1 MSTVREYAL
10 PSGVS
15 GWADA
20 QFDWVVRA
28 FARTHAGAG
37 SGGALAV
44 HRHGEPLVNVWAG
57 ESDSSGTAWDADT
70 GAMIFSASKG
80 ITATV
85 IHRLADRGLIDYDAP
100 VAEYWSEFG
109 ANGKQRITVRH
120 LLSHRAGLSSL
131 RGLAG
136 QGAEVLDHLLME
148 ERLAAAAP
156 DRLVDKPIYHAL
168 TIGWLLA
175 GLARAVTG
183 QGMATLYRTEIAGP
197 LGVDGI
203 HLGAPPPGSRTRAAD
218 LTGSRNFIGALRR
231 IQPIA
236 DRLTAQPGPLTDP
249 LRILYTPGIAE
260 MLDGDAPTILGAEL
274 PAGNAVCTA
283 SALATMYGA
292 LACRGRTAD
301 GNQFLSPQTVAA
313 LNRVQTF
320 KIDRGLLLPLTWRL
334 GYHGLPSVGTLNGF
348 GHIGAGGSFGWA
360 DPKSGIS
367 IALVQNRVDE
377 RWIAVDQ
384 MAAGWAV
391 PLAMAAARRSA
402 DTGAR
407 RGESAA

>member
-1 MSTVREYAL
+1 MIK
-10 PSGVS
+10 
-15 GWADA
+15 
-20 QFDWVVRA
+20 A
-28 FARTHAGAG
+28 FARTHAGPG

-44 HRHGEPLVNVWAG
+44 HRHGEPLVDVWTG
-57 ESDSSGTAWDADT
+57 QSDSSGTPWDADT

-85 IHRLADRGLIDYDAP
+85 IHRIADRGLIDYDAP
-100 VAEYWSEFG
+100 VAEYWPEFG

-148 ERLAAAAP
+148 ERLAAATP
-156 DRLVDKPIYHAL
+156 DRLLDKPIYHAL

-203 HLGAPPPGSRTRAAD
+203 HLGAPPAGSRTRAAD
-218 LTGSRNFIGALRR
+218 LTGSRSFIRALRR
-231 IQPIA
+231 IQPLA
-236 DRLTAQPGPLTDP
+236 DRVTARPGPVTDP
-249 LRILYTPGIAE
+249 LRILYTPGIAD
-260 MLDGDAPTILGAEL
+260 MLEGDAPSILGGEM
-274 PAGNAVCTA
+274 PAGNAVATA

-292 LACRGRTAD
+292 LACGGVTAD
-301 GNQFLSPQTVAA
+301 GKQFLSPGTVTA

-334 GYHGLPSVGTLNGF
+334 GYHGLPGPGALNGF
-348 GHIGAGGSFGWA
+348 GHIGAAGSFGWA

-377 RWIAVDQ
+377 RWIAMDQ
-384 MAAGWAV
+384 IAAGWAV
-391 PLAMAAARRSA
+391 PLTMAAVRRA
-402 DTGAR
+402 GDTGAQ
-407 RGESAA
+407 RGASAA